1 MLRKA
6 IIGFTM
12 LASLALASASVFAAD
27 PTLHEVYQAA
37 EAGKFAEAQSMMDQV
52 LRDHPNSAKAHYV
65 EAELLAK
72 QGRFASAQAEFGT
85 AERLAPG
92 LPFANPQAVQE
103 LRARIAGSHVL
114 GQTVERSLQTP
125 AANGIPWGLVL
136 LVAGGVAFVLAARR
150 MTRRSAA
157 VVPAGGGAYPPAGY
171 AQPYGPGGVPP
182 TGPAGSAG
190 IGSGILG
197 GLATGAAVGAGVV
210 AGEALMHHLTDGH
223 RTGVIDVP
231 PARDPW
237 VSSPDDMGGAD
248 FGVSDSSSWDD
259 SSGGGRDDWT

>member
-12 LASLALASASVFAAD
+12 LASLALGSASVFAAD

-37 EAGKFAEAQSMMDQV
+37 EAGKLAEAQSMMDQV

-103 LRARIAGSHVL
+103 LRARIAGSHGL
-114 GQTVERSLQTP
+114 GQTVERSIQTP

-150 MTRRSAA
+150 MTRRSRRRSRVKNNYHGRRSEGLHTGIALDFHNRRK
-157 VVPAGGGAYPPAGY
+157 V
-171 AQPYGPGGVPP
+171 PYGSINHSGRGG
-182 TGPAGSAG
+182 
-190 IGSGILG
+190 IY
-197 GLATGAAVGAGVV
+197 
-210 AGEALMHHLTDGH
+210 
-223 RTGVIDVP
+223 
-231 PARDPW
+231 
-237 VSSPDDMGGAD
+237 
-248 FGVSDSSSWDD
+248 
-259 SSGGGRDDWT
+259 